1 MYKSIFNK
9 RTSILF
15 KHFSNKQYALFS
27 VLGKEVLIGTLSIAT
42 LSNAKAEGISVNA
55 SKADSTFLYHGKEV
69 KLNEVLVTAARA
81 PQASGQQTRM
91 VTVLSREDLKAI
103 PAQSVNDL
111 LKYVVGIDVRQRGPI
126 GAQTDVGLR
135 GGNQEQVTLLLN
147 GINIC
152 DPQTGHNTFDV
163 PIDMNEIERIE
174 ILKGPSGRVYGTS
187 SLFGAINIITK
198 QAVNNSL
205 HSFVKAG
212 SYGFLSAGVG
222 VHTLKGAVSNAL
234 SGSYTRSDGY
244 SHDKKGHHNMDF
256 EGGKA
261 FYQGVYNTNELNV
274 QWHAGISSKGFGSNY
289 FYGPSDNQYEHT
301 FKTFTA
307 IQAETKTGKIHF
319 KPAIYWNRN
328 MDRYEWNRSTPV
340 PVKFNYNRTDVYGLN
355 LNSYFD
361 WFAGRTAFGA
371 EIRNEDLVS
380 GHMGELLSTPRH
392 IHGTD
397 RDYTHG
403 LNRTNISFVAE
414 HNLSWQ
420 AFNASFG
427 FIATKNSWAE
437 MNMRVYP
444 GVDLSYRL
452 TPESKLYASY
462 SSSLRMPSVTELYY
476 KYKGYEP
483 NKHLKPEEL
492 SAFEIGYKYH
502 SNAIQAEIA
511 LYHNHLTNMIDWVKR
526 INPDN
531 QFVWK
536 SVNFG
541 VINSMGVETGLHFNL
556 QQLIPAQHFFKSFQV
571 AYTYTHQKVENNKE
585 IESRNVLEYLRHK
598 ASAIL
603 LMEPITNVSW
613 SMMYRFSDRMGT
625 FTNKEKQVT
634 SYKPYGVLDTRLTYT
649 QPRYTVFVEANN
661 LLDKTYFDFGNVPQP
676 GFWFMAGAS
685 FNINL

>member
-205 HSFVKAG
+205 HSFVKTG

-244 SHDKKGHHNMDF
+244 SHDSKGHHNMDF
-256 EGGKA
+256 EGE
-261 FYQGVYNTNELNV
+261 V
-274 QWHAGISSKGFGSNY
+274 GS
-289 FYGPSDNQYEHT
+289 
-301 FKTFTA
+301 
-307 IQAETKTGKIHF
+307 
-319 KPAIYWNRN
+319 
-328 MDRYEWNRSTPV
+328 
-340 PVKFNYNRTDVYGLN
+340 
-355 LNSYFD
+355 
-361 WFAGRTAFGA
+361 
-371 EIRNEDLVS
+371 
-380 GHMGELLSTPRH
+380 
-392 IHGTD
+392 
-397 RDYTHG
+397 
-403 LNRTNISFVAE
+403 
-414 HNLSWQ
+414 
-420 AFNASFG
+420 
-427 FIATKNSWAE
+427 
-437 MNMRVYP
+437 
-444 GVDLSYRL
+444 
-452 TPESKLYASY
+452 
-462 SSSLRMPSVTELYY
+462 
-476 KYKGYEP
+476 
-483 NKHLKPEEL
+483 
-492 SAFEIGYKYH
+492 
-502 SNAIQAEIA
+502 
-511 LYHNHLTNMIDWVKR
+511 
-526 INPDN
+526 
-531 QFVWK
+531 
-536 SVNFG
+536 
-541 VINSMGVETGLHFNL
+541 
-556 QQLIPAQHFFKSFQV
+556 
-571 AYTYTHQKVENNKE
+571 
-585 IESRNVLEYLRHK
+585 
-598 ASAIL
+598 
-603 LMEPITNVSW
+603 
-613 SMMYRFSDRMGT
+613 
-625 FTNKEKQVT
+625 
-634 SYKPYGVLDTRLTYT
+634 
-649 QPRYTVFVEANN
+649 
-661 LLDKTYFDFGNVPQP
+661 
-676 GFWFMAGAS
+676 
-685 FNINL
+685 